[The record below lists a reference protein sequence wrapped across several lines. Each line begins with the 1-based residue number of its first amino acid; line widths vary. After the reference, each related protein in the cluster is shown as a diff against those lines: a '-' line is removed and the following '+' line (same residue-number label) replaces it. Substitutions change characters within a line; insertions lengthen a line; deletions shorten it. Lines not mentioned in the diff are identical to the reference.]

1 MNADQSSSI
10 TSGSSI
16 NGAQFA
22 WREPNHLDPSEASDS
37 SLSSS
42 KKVVSTNITFD
53 PNVVTLLEKG
63 YNDSFVSIPLPEAST
78 SQNRQAYIN
87 NLSAVTETTQKILKQ
102 EDKDNPI
109 SAQSILSEIQQALNA
124 AQKIYNQYYAPGAP
138 HADEIQGYRFPTQE
152 VSNSMITVQHV
163 AGLALVQTVATP
175 NSEEQLLS
183 SDSPLPTTL
192 PKGLNIAQA
201 KYVAG
206 SSFLSLLRASHLH
219 KRGGFSLESL
229 RKLLAQLSVLR
240 TNNSIT
246 RRDINI
252 RKNLVDGPR
261 AVLDQKTE
269 ERINQSNNFFLQL
282 GTKTGLFLKRMT
294 VHPPLV
300 GIKKA
305 LEKLFPGTSS
315 TGSSL
320 PPSEVA
326 ATASS
331 KASKISH
338 QSLNY
343 HITGEEET
351 VNADHSNLS
360 LDNTQNEEAANNK
373 INLNPSIINAQLRS
387 SIQQSYD
394 RLVQLTEGA
403 PQNQLNASLL

>member
-1 MNADQSSSI
+1 
-10 TSGSSI
+10 
-16 NGAQFA
+16 
-22 WREPNHLDPSEASDS
+22 
-37 SLSSS
+37 
-42 KKVVSTNITFD
+42 
-53 PNVVTLLEKG
+53 
-63 YNDSFVSIPLPEAST
+63 
-78 SQNRQAYIN
+78 
-87 NLSAVTETTQKILKQ
+87 
-102 EDKDNPI
+102 
-109 SAQSILSEIQQALNA
+109 
-124 AQKIYNQYYAPGAP
+124 
-138 HADEIQGYRFPTQE
+138 
-152 VSNSMITVQHV
+152 
-163 AGLALVQTVATP
+163 
-175 NSEEQLLS
+175 
-183 SDSPLPTTL
+183 
-192 PKGLNIAQA
+192 
-201 KYVAG
+201 
-206 SSFLSLLRASHLH
+206 
-219 KRGGFSLESL
+219 
-229 RKLLAQLSVLR
+229 VLR

-326 ATASS
+326 ATASA